1 MDTMPAKDR
10 SKRLKKYQDA
20 FRRHWFAAFN
30 NVASKAG
37 TIQPAELRVAT
48 RILQASL
55 RKGRLAV
62 KISDADLQKASKVT
76 RSGLYATR
84 SALVGLDVM
93 AATKDGD
100 HFVYELLNPATGK
113 SFPGVTGADDP
124 VIIEDDW
131 GGKFTF

>member
-1 MDTMPAKDR
+1 MPAKDR
-10 SKRLKKYQDA
+10 STRLKKYQDN

-30 NVASKAG
+30 NVASKTA

-84 SALVGLDVM
+84 ATLVGLDVID
-93 AATKDGD
+93 ATKDGD

-113 SFPGVTGADDP
+113 SFPGGTGSDSPVTID
-124 VIIEDDW
+124 DDW